1 MENADH
7 PKIVVYS
14 KLVITEKD
22 GAPDITVDGAK
33 DGCVR
38 VEEGDDRVLVSPYQV
53 PLLQEAISRIAAEIG
68 IDK

>member
-7 PKIVVYS
+7 PKLVVYS

-22 GAPDITVDGAK
+22 GAPDITVDVAK
-33 DGCVR
+33 DGCLR
-38 VEEGDDRVLVSPYQV
+38 IEQGDDIVLVSPYQV

>member
-22 GAPDITVDGAK
+22 GAPDITVDVAK
-33 DGCVR
+33 VGCLR
-38 VEEGDDRVLVSPYQV
+38 IEQGDDRVLVSPYQV

>member
-22 GAPDITVDGAK
+22 GAPDISVDVAD
-33 DGCVR
+33 DGCLR
-38 VEEGDDRVLVSPYQV
+38 IKQGDDRVLVSPYQV